1 MKKLLLALVLTLGL
15 SAPVAAQTL
24 LNGTLNTADTDCSP
38 TNANVRPCM
47 QIDMRGV
54 PSAGVYI
61 DMTGTNTVV
70 WEVNYGDGVRL
81 EPNVTDPDYEQAM
94 NEWRMMIS
102 YKAFDATMELGVD
115 VEIDADALDRVKR
128 VMAMVSTPL
137 DEISDKVAYIK
148 HCCMYDI
155 QGEMPKLAAALRALA
170 GPQEED
176 VADHVATFP
185 DNVSRS

>member
-1 MKKLLLALVLTLGL
+1 MDTATQNGHRQKGRAVPDLTTYTFHNGVVATLH
-15 SAPVAAQTL
+15 PVSQFTMAHVEIQARKAFPPPDPP
-24 LNGTLNTADTDCSP
+24 LN
-38 TNANVRPCM
+38 
-47 QIDMRGV
+47 
-54 PSAGVYI
+54 
-61 DMTGTNTVV
+61 
-70 WEVNYGDGVRL
+70 EVNYGDGVRL

-94 NEWRMMIS
+94 REWRMMIS

-128 VMAMVSTPL
+128 VMAMVGAPL

-155 QGEMPKLAAALRALA
+155 QSEMPKLAAALRALA